1 MNRHS
6 ELLKEIVETKKASR
20 YRFFELDL
28 RDPLHRE
35 CVMSRFGGKD
45 LLASRYPSL
54 NSLLLETLANPPEI
68 QGENPEGFCAAA
80 SVIDLAY
87 DETNQFIYATG
98 DMTPKGVAERLYVSM
113 EVHEGNELIARSS
126 SFCDKSEY
134 TELKASSSPRPK
146 SHSNSQVMYRVYVEA
161 IWEPRGSNILRS
173 MIAYSEYEG
182 TLDDLV
188 EKVYIIDPVH
198 KVTPPNSPIVV
209 SYSRDRPDV
218 VDYRY
223 DETRDA
229 NDNEKVYLDVNGYL
243 KLKNNYTVF
252 DACNIGAILKCPP
265 FGAILYLGTHEYG
278 DKKSDKVVVYPNNAE
293 KTEIGWSLNVH
304 WDTAIPDSVKFGDRC
319 HDFEFSFD
327 YRCEEDMKLHKLLV
341 TSIEVPG
348 GWDIPA
354 HAEIISKIQLYWGC
368 LTEDTEVTMADGSKL
383 LISEI
388 AEGCYVRTPDGGS
401 ARVREVIRGT
411 EPTVYVL
418 RMMND
423 LEVKATKSHPFRSE
437 HDFISVA
444 ELNSHSSLMTDEGL
458 SLVRYC
464 YPTEYSGNV
473 YNLELEGADSFFA
486 NGIVSGTNAIQAL
499 MENRSI
505 EMLTEAQPNPV
516 VQAETER
523 LREDFANG
531 LI

>member
-1 MNRHS
+1 
-6 ELLKEIVETKKASR
+6 
-20 YRFFELDL
+20 
-28 RDPLHRE
+28 
-35 CVMSRFGGKD
+35 
-45 LLASRYPSL
+45 
-54 NSLLLETLANPPEI
+54 
-68 QGENPEGFCAAA
+68 
-80 SVIDLAY
+80 
-87 DETNQFIYATG
+87 
-98 DMTPKGVAERLYVSM
+98 
-113 EVHEGNELIARSS
+113 
-126 SFCDKSEY
+126 
-134 TELKASSSPRPK
+134 
-146 SHSNSQVMYRVYVEA
+146 MYRVYVEA

-388 AEGCYVRTPDGGS
+388 AEGCYVRTP
-401 ARVREVIRGT
+401 
-411 EPTVYVL
+411 
-418 RMMND
+418 M
-423 LEVKATKSHPFRSE
+423 
-437 HDFISVA
+437 
-444 ELNSHSSLMTDEGL
+444 
-458 SLVRYC
+458 
-464 YPTEYSGNV
+464 
-473 YNLELEGADSFFA
+473 
-486 NGIVSGTNAIQAL
+486 
-499 MENRSI
+499 
-505 EMLTEAQPNPV
+505 EAQPEYGRWLE
-516 VQAETER
+516 VQNQPFMCSE
-523 LREDFANG
+523 
-531 LI
+531 